1 MTFLIV
7 FVVIEICSFRLVL
20 EGKTGKEIPE
30 SSRLEFL
37 EKFLRNNFAPSVV
50 CDNTWSQLNRGD
62 IEQKGGVQCFVVVNG
77 GDLSRLVNFFSM
89 NCKNN
94 LFICIWGHVQ
104 NINSLAVAVNDW
116 PSCYPHFYI
125 FLLPL
130 ASSGF
135 HPIFTIDSM
144 QKSEYKVKDKRFYV
158 WSKES
163 FPFLS

>member
-1 MTFLIV
+1 MNHHWNTISHQWNTNLEKSRFVMTFLIV

-94 LFICIWGHVQ
+94 LFICIWGQVQ
-104 NINSLAVAVNDW
+104 NINSLAVAVND
-116 PSCYPHFYI
+116 
-125 FLLPL
+125 
-130 ASSGF
+130 
-135 HPIFTIDSM
+135 
-144 QKSEYKVKDKRFYV
+144 
-158 WSKES
+158 
-163 FPFLS
+163 

>member
-1 MTFLIV
+1 MTFLMV

-94 LFICIWGHVQ
+94 LFIRIRGHKQ
-104 NINSLAVAVNDW
+104 NINSLAVAVHD
-116 PSCYPHFYI
+116 
-125 FLLPL
+125 
-130 ASSGF
+130 
-135 HPIFTIDSM
+135 
-144 QKSEYKVKDKRFYV
+144 
-158 WSKES
+158 
-163 FPFLS
+163 